1 MKNSKNDKHGNK
13 DRETQINDIIFIV
26 QDKKNEIVKF
36 SYRRER
42 GRFE

>member
-1 MKNSKNDKHGNK
+1 MKNNKNNKHENE
-13 DRETQINDIIFIV
+13 DRESQINDVIFIV
-26 QDKKNEIVKF
+26 QDKKDEIVKF